1 MATRIASMRFRCALF
16 QSALTLGRNEVNIKR
31 YVRRRRAV
39 SGVISVNEPTE
50 ISEGVISQT
59 SERSSQHNNDITRNT
74 DKSSIENPV
83 SPNNSQPVQF
93 SHINR
98 QKVINLTSRTRF
110 GEVDGLLYEKLHPGD
125 KSLAKLARI
134 AGSKKLREHQVVLE
148 GKHLVCSALD
158 AGAEAQTLYFS
169 SVDALR
175 ELPLDKLRQTN
186 VVKVKM
192 EDAQVWSELDT
203 SQEIIAIFKRPEAS
217 RLTFSEEKYGRAVPL
232 TLICDTVR
240 DPGNLGSVLRSAAAA
255 GCHSVL
261 LTKGCVDI
269 WELKVLR
276 AAMGAHF
283 RLPIIPNLTWTDIS
297 NHLPKTSTVHVA
309 DNHSTTMAKHN
320 DNTTPQKH
328 RRPSDYGWVKG
339 HQYQSKAHD
348 DDDDDDDANDLCSLE
363 DYCDKNSKSLETQ
376 LYYTDW
382 VAGHTSLIIG
392 GETHGLSREAL
403 QLAERTSG
411 RRLLIPMVD
420 GVDSLNS
427 AIAAGVLLFEG
438 RKQLLSLEKIRV

>member
-1 MATRIASMRFRCALF
+1 MATRIAGMRFRCALF
-16 QSALTLGRNEVNIKR
+16 QPALTLGRNEINSKR
-31 YVRRRRAV
+31 YVRRRRVV
-39 SGVISVNEPTE
+39 SGVISVNEPADILE
-50 ISEGVISQT
+50 RVVSQI
-59 SERSSQHNNDITRNT
+59 SERSSQHNNITRNT
-74 DKSSIENPV
+74 YKSSIENPE
-83 SPNNSQPVQF
+83 SPNNSHSVQF
-93 SHINR
+93 SQIAR
-98 QKVINLTSRTRF
+98 EKVINVTSRARF
-110 GEVDGLLYEKLHPGD
+110 GEFDGLLYEKLHPGD

-148 GKHLVCSALD
+148 GKRLVCSALE

-175 ELPLDKLRQTN
+175 ELSLDKLRQTN

-192 EDAQVWSELDT
+192 EDAHVWSELDT

-217 RLTFSEEKYGRAVPL
+217 RLTYSEENYGRAVPL

-240 DPGNLGSVLRSAAAA
+240 DPGNLGSVLRFAAAA

-283 RLPIIPNLTWTDIS
+283 RLPIIPNLTWTEIS
-297 NHLPKTSTVHVA
+297 NHLPKTSTVYAA
-309 DNHSTTMAKHN
+309 DNHSTTTAKHN
-320 DNTTPQKH
+320 NSTPQKH

-348 DDDDDDDANDLCSLE
+348 DDDDDANDLCSLE
-363 DYCDKNSKSLETQ
+363 DYCDESSKSLETQ

-403 QLAERTSG
+403 RLTERTGG